1 MVMPGP
7 EPDDR
12 FMHTSR
18 TNHHVGLAAQAAYDL
33 HIAALVESP
42 SYVDLTTGRL
52 DSGGYE
58 QFIVNVVR
66 THVNSP
72 QLLAFLYAVAP
83 PTAAANIKANML
95 EELGIAQAYGVAH
108 PTLLSQ
114 LLQGAGIIDRLE
126 ECRSFADATM
136 RQQLCEPMLYATIM
150 ELGLAALVEV
160 TGFEYLLSRVADQ
173 IAEALTR
180 HHHLDAATVEWFTH
194 HGAVDIGHAEA
205 GLNNIG
211 RYVEHYGID
220 PLDAETIVAI
230 ALRENVFAKR
240 YLAGVA
246 LSLTA
251 ERAA

>member
-1 MVMPGP
+1 MVMAGP

-18 TNHHVGLAAQAAYDL
+18 TNHRVGLTAQAAYDL

-42 SYVDLTTGRL
+42 CFVALTTGQL
-52 DSGGYE
+52 DRAGYE

-83 PTAAANIKANML
+83 PTAASNIKANML
-95 EELGIAQAYGVAH
+95 EELGIADADGVAH

-114 LLQGAGIIDRLE
+114 LLEGAGLIDRLE
-126 ECRSFADATM
+126 ECRSFANAAM
-136 RQQLCEPMLYATIM
+136 REQLCEPVLYATIM

-160 TGFEYLLSRVADQ
+160 TGFEYLLSRIADQ
-173 IAEALTR
+173 IAGALTT
-180 HHHLDAATVEWFTH
+180 HHHLDAASVEWFTH

-205 GLNNIG
+205 GLRNIG
-211 RYVEHYGID
+211 RYVDYYGID
-220 PLDAETIVAI
+220 LLDAETIVAI

-240 YLAGVA
+240 YLADLAVGMP
-246 LSLTA
+246 A